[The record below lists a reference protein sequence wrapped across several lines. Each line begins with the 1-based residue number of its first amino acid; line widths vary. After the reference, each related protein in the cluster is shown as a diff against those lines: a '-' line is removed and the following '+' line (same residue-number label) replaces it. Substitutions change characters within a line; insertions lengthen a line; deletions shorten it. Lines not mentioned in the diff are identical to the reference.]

1 MQDMRDSGKTYVAR
15 KPIMQELSS
24 WTLNQARISEYNLSS
39 MILASYRLN
48 SRFIWMIF
56 VPYGI
61 FTVQNFSCF
70 ILFYGY
76 ITNGHIT
83 NGSSL
88 HYLCNQSTAPC
99 DIARIKTW
107 WFFSPPSLCPDPPPL
122 PVDKWWTLPYAQWNA
137 MICLLAVGLP
147 RVPLHPV

>member
-56 VPYGI
+56 VLYEI
-61 FTVQNFSCF
+61 FTVHNCSCF
-70 ILFYGY
+70 LLYYAGILQMVQLY
-76 ITNGHIT
+76 ITYSINLRPHVISLESKLYKT
-83 NGSSL
+83 VRFQIRTVYRVFENKNAKLKQTPYFGSENTFWRS
-88 HYLCNQSTAPC
+88 
-99 DIARIKTW
+99 
-107 WFFSPPSLCPDPPPL
+107 
-122 PVDKWWTLPYAQWNA
+122 
-137 MICLLAVGLP
+137 
-147 RVPLHPV
+147 